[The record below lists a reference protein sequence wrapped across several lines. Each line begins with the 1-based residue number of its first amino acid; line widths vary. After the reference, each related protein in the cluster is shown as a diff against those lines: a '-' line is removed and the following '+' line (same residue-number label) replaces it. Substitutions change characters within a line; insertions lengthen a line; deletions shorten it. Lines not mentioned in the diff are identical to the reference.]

1 MCSLCP
7 RTIVLTSCL
16 AIPKKN
22 LTIVIIGS
30 FVSSKRFHA
39 NDPIEVVDA
48 SAKAVKE
55 VWNMSHC
62 QQKQNTVLLYNCIAT
77 LPVEAFLS
85 DMVVIWT
92 KL

>member
-30 FVSSKRFHA
+30 FVRTKWFHA

-48 SAKAVKE
+48 SAKTVKE

-62 QQKQNTVLLYNCIAT
+62 QQKQYTVCCIAT
-77 LPVEAFLS
+77 LPVVSFLS
-85 DMVVIWT
+85 DMVVVWT